1 MYLPIIYLFF
11 YQIFTNL
18 LISLY
23 QLSCYLSYYY
33 LSNLLS
39 IYHPFIM
46 NLSSTNQDTYV
57 YLSSVYLNYFP
68 STHPPCLSSFPTVC
82 SLCHSVRIIPHQ
94 VFVWGSFLLGV
105 TFSLYFF
112 FFKRFFNMHHRS
124 KFLTINGTVISI
136 AVSLCK
142 PRVCAYLCCVKCCHS
157 GQSTFDTGRPTED
170 SDISVA
176 FPNLHCCLL
185 CSPIP
190 RSSPTS
196 EQIKV
201 YCKRSTR
208 WRFTKAPYWLDP
220 EEHDAERYRRP
231 GNGVLLSCLLTSPL
245 PHPTSPSPHF
255 T

>member
-1 MYLPIIYLFF
+1 M
-11 YQIFTNL
+11 
-18 LISLY
+18 
-23 QLSCYLSYYY
+23 
-33 LSNLLS
+33 
-39 IYHPFIM
+39 
-46 NLSSTNQDTYV
+46 
-57 YLSSVYLNYFP
+57 
-68 STHPPCLSSFPTVC
+68 
-82 SLCHSVRIIPHQ
+82 
-94 VFVWGSFLLGV
+94 
-105 TFSLYFF
+105 TFSLHFF

-201 YCKRSTR
+201 YCKRCTR
-208 WRFTKAPYWLDP
+208 WRFTKAPLLARP
-220 EEHDAERYRRP
+220 RRARCWKIQATWKWGP
-231 GNGVLLSCLLTSPL
+231 PLTSPHL
-245 PHPTSPSPHF
+245 TLTSSHLTSPHF